1 MTNPFE
7 LLGQDENEDPQDLVA
22 AAASKAEERQAEAA
36 KKDSKANSQAAA
48 KPARTQR
55 NDRGGGRGGRAGGDR
70 PSYSGDDDL
79 TYPDSRHRGGGSRPG
94 NKDRGGRGGYG
105 GDDGRRHKREYDRH
119 SATGRG
125 MEVKKGGAG
134 KANWGKETDNGAPVT
149 PKAEGGDEP
158 EDVEG
163 EEMREEDDKEMT
175 YEEYEKQMAEK
186 KMAMKNLNLAKK
198 DNAGTS
204 EGDKK
209 EFDGM
214 EEVGK
219 KGDADEIFLRVG
231 EAKKKE
237 GKASK
242 TMNKQTLETNFKPG
256 GEQTRSDQ
264 RGSRGGGRGGRDG
277 RRVGERGG
285 GRGVGRR
292 ATAPRLDDDSAFPG
306 LGK

>member
-1 MTNPFE
+1 VCCRVP
-7 LLGQDENEDPQDLVA
+7 
-22 AAASKAEERQAEAA
+22 
-36 KKDSKANSQAAA
+36 
-48 KPARTQR
+48 
-55 NDRGGGRGGRAGGDR
+55 DR
-70 PSYSGDDDL
+70 PCILVLSCLGAC
-79 TYPDSRHRGGGSRPG
+79 DS
-94 NKDRGGRGGYG
+94 
-105 GDDGRRHKREYDRH
+105 
-119 SATGRG
+119 
-125 MEVKKGGAG
+125 
-134 KANWGKETDNGAPVT
+134 APVT

-242 TMNKQTLETNFKPG
+242 AMNKQTLETNFKPG